1 LPALLRLLDASQDW
15 SVKRE
20 EFRSVLLRRIA
31 KTLIIYSPN
40 LPKKSAADMA
50 LVIFLNRKA
59 MAAHEELLD
68 SAPAAL
74 NEFRDMTRLY
84 LQNRLGSSLSAK
96 KSIPS

>member
-1 LPALLRLLDASQDW
+1 
-15 SVKRE
+15 
-20 EFRSVLLRRIA
+20 LLRRIA
-31 KTLIIYSPN
+31 KTLMIYSPN
-40 LPKKSAADMA
+40 LPKKSAGDIA

-59 MAAHEELLD
+59 MVMQEELLD

-84 LQNRLGSSLSAK
+84 LQNRLGSYLSAK